1 MYQIYFIATNALFKK
16 NTDIHLITN
25 KHSATKIN
33 LVEKMKAKEQVVMSK
48 NIAHYA
54 FDVKVNNGSI
64 SNNDYE

>member
-1 MYQIYFIATNALFKK
+1 MHYLKK

-33 LVEKMKAKEQVVMSK
+33 LGNSRKWKKMKAKEQVVMSK